1 VVGSGDAVGS
11 GRPDAHAL
19 RLDGLL
25 RTLTGGTAE
34 AAVSRDRLHLLL
46 DAVVSLASDLSLP
59 DVLRRVVE
67 SSCGLVDARYGALTV
82 ESPNHRL
89 LEFTYVGSDG
99 DGGADRDA
107 LPRVRPK
114 LDSCAD
120 AGPPGTYLR
129 LPVHVRGDVFGH
141 LYLTDKDDGSEF
153 TDVDAEVVAAVA
165 AAAGIAIENAR
176 LYGQTRQREVWH
188 RASNEVTL
196 ALLSGVSGRDALN
209 QVAAQARGAADGIV
223 AALVLPDN
231 RGELVLE
238 VVDGILGRHALGF
251 TVPSAA
257 VAWEVFSTGH
267 PKVVDNLAVDG
278 PWPADV
284 NPRLVEDFA
293 KVGPIVLVPM
303 AAGDRVLGVLMVAR
317 PRGHHAFDAADVELV
332 ESFASQAALVLE
344 FTRAQEDSRRL
355 AILEDRDR
363 IARDLHDLVI
373 QRLFGLGLGLQG
385 LNGTVHQPM
394 VAARLAG
401 FIEEVD
407 HTIREIRRTIFS
419 LHEPPSGGISLRGQ
433 LLRAVRES
441 ARLLGFEPTVALDGP
456 LDSVVPDPVRPD
468 LLASLREALANAAR
482 HAGATSVSVSVS
494 VDRAATALEMVVR
507 DNGKG
512 LPERQPRHS
521 GGLVNMSAR
530 ADRWSGRCAVDS
542 EPGRGVSVVWSVPL
556 VQHHDFG

>member
-1 VVGSGDAVGS
+1 MGHVVSSGGSH
-11 GRPDAHAL
+11 AHAL
-19 RLDGLL
+19 RLDSLL
-25 RTLTGGTAE
+25 RQLTERTAE
-34 AAVSRDRLHLLL
+34 ALVPQERLHLLL
-46 DAVVSLASDLSLP
+46 SAVVSLASDLSLP

-67 SSCGLVDARYGALTV
+67 SSCSLVGAQYGALTV
-82 ESPNHRL
+82 VSPNRRL
-89 LEFTYVGSDG
+89 LEFTYVGSTG
-99 DGGADRDA
+99 DGGADVDA
-107 LPRVRPK
+107 LPRVRPEPA
-114 LDSCAD
+114 AD
-120 AGPPGTYLR
+120 ECPVGACLR
-129 LPVHVRGDVFGH
+129 LPVHVRGEVFGD
-141 LYLTDKDDGSEF
+141 LYLTDKEGGGEF
-153 TDVDAEVVAAVA
+153 TEADSEIVVAVA

-176 LYGQTRQREVWH
+176 LYEQTRQREVWH

-196 ALLSGVSGRDALN
+196 ALLTGVPGRDALN

-223 AALVLPDN
+223 AALVLPDH

-238 VVDGILGRHALGF
+238 VVDGILGRHAKGF
-251 TVPSAA
+251 TVPGSASS
-257 VAWEVFSTGH
+257 WEVFSSGKA
-267 PKVVDNLAVDG
+267 KVIDELVQIG
-278 PWPADV
+278 PWPEDV
-284 NPRLVEDFA
+284 NPGLVEDFGRI
-293 KVGPIVLVPM
+293 GPIVLVPM

-317 PRGHHAFDAADVELV
+317 PRGHHPFDAADVELV

-385 LNGTVHQPM
+385 LNGTVSQPL

-468 LLASLREALANAAR
+468 LLASLRESLANAAR
-482 HAGATSVSVSVS
+482 HAGATSVSVSVT
-494 VDRAATALEMVVR
+494 VDRAATELELVVR

-512 LPERQPRHS
+512 LPERQVRHS

-556 VQHHDFG
+556 VQHYDFG

>member
-1 VVGSGDAVGS
+1 VVSSGGSH
-11 GRPDAHAL
+11 AHAL
-19 RLDGLL
+19 RLDSLL
-25 RTLTGGTAE
+25 RQLTERPTE
-34 AAVSRDRLHLLL
+34 ALVSQERLHRLLS
-46 DAVVSLASDLSLP
+46 AVVSLASDLSLP

-67 SSCGLVDARYGALTV
+67 SSCGLVGAQYGALTV
-82 ESPNHRL
+82 VSPDRRL
-89 LEFTYVGSDG
+89 LEFTYVGSDS
-99 DGGADRDA
+99 DEGADRDA
-107 LPRVRPK
+107 LPRVRPAFP
-114 LDSCAD
+114 AD
-120 AGPPGTYLR
+120 ERPEGTYLR
-129 LPVHVRGDVFGH
+129 LPVHVRGEVFGN
-141 LYLTDKDDGSEF
+141 LYLTDKEDGGEF
-153 TDVDAEVVAAVA
+153 TEVDIEIVVAVTV
-165 AAAGIAIENAR
+165 AAGIAIENAQR
-176 LYGQTRQREVWH
+176 YEQTRQREAWH

-196 ALLSGVSGRDALN
+196 ALLTGVPGRDALN

-223 AALVLPDN
+223 AALVLPDH

-238 VVDGILGRHALGF
+238 VVDGILGRHAKGF
-251 TVPSAA
+251 TVPGTASS
-257 VAWEVFSTGH
+257 WEVFTNGKA
-267 PKVVDNLAVDG
+267 KVIDNLVQSA
-278 PWPADV
+278 PWPRDV
-284 NPRLVEDFA
+284 NPGLVEDFGRI
-293 KVGPIVLVPM
+293 GPIVLVPM

-317 PRGHHAFDAADVELV
+317 PRGHHSFDAADVELV

-373 QRLFGLGLGLQG
+373 QRLFGLGLGLQS
-385 LNGTVHQPM
+385 LNGTISQTL
-394 VAARLAG
+394 VAVRLAG

-468 LLASLREALANAAR
+468 LLASLRESLANAAR
-482 HAGATSVSVSVS
+482 HAGATSVSVSVT
-494 VDRAATALEMVVR
+494 VDRAATALELVVR

-512 LPERQPRHS
+512 LPERQVQHS

-542 EPGRGVSVVWSVPL
+542 EPGEGVSVVWSVPL
-556 VQHHDFG
+556 VQHYDFG